1 MVKNLS
7 IFEELNDKLRSS
19 SIQELRQMITSS
31 GMPSNVKQA
40 AVRELEILSGISP
53 DTKEY
58 RDSLLYIG
66 YLDSLPW
73 DKKTGSA
80 PDIARLEG
88 VLNEQSH
95 IPRNV
100 RDGVIKYLSD
110 KISSADKKPRILVV
124 DDEKI
129 ARESLEYALTKE
141 GYNVV
146 MANNGSE
153 AIEKLKADTFDLVI
167 TDLIMGDID
176 GNAVLE
182 EAKKSCADTRLIMI
196 TGYASVDT
204 AVQALRMGAFHYI
217 EKPIKFDEV
226 RSVVRDAFNPKA
238 PAGRGVVLCLS
249 GASEPENVS
258 LGKIIAEAT
267 NRNFL
272 NISLAGISDEAGI
285 IGHGRTTGS
294 PMPGRII
301 EEIRCAGSSDP
312 VFMIEDF
319 GSAEEDFNG
328 NIESAILEAIDPRK
342 NYSFTDRYLDLP
354 FSLSNALFIITAN
367 NADNIHG
374 HLRSLIEII
383 EF

>member
-1 MVKNLS
+1 
-7 IFEELNDKLRSS
+7 
-19 SIQELRQMITSS
+19 MIASS

-40 AVRELEILSGISP
+40 AARELEILSGISP
-53 DTKEY
+53 DTEEY
-58 RDSLLYIG
+58 RERLVYIG

-73 DKKTGSA
+73 ERKTGNA
-80 PDIARLEG
+80 PDIARLEE
-88 VLNEQSH
+88 VLNKQNH

-100 RDGVIKYLSD
+100 REGIINYLSD
-110 KISSADKKPRILVV
+110 KISSTDKKPGILVV

-146 MANNGSE
+146 LAKSGSE
-153 AIEKLKADTFDLVI
+153 AIEKLKAHKFDLVI
-167 TDLIMGDID
+167 TDLVMGDID
-176 GNAVLE
+176 GHAVLE
-182 EAKKSCADTRLIMI
+182 EAKKRCPDTRLIMI

-226 RSVVRDAFNPKA
+226 RSVVRDALNPKA

-249 GASEPENVS
+249 GVSGPEKVS
-258 LGKIIAEAT
+258 LGKVIAEAT

-272 NISLAGISDEAGI
+272 RISLAGIRDEAGI
-285 IGHGRTTGS
+285 IGQSRTTGS
-294 PMPGRII
+294 PIPGRIL
-301 EEIRCAGSSDP
+301 EEIRHAGSADP
-312 VFMIEDF
+312 VFMMEDF
-319 GSAEEDFNG
+319 GGIEEDFNG
-328 NIESAILEAIDPRK
+328 NIESALLEAIDPRK
-342 NYSFTDRYLDLP
+342 NHSFTDRYLDLP
-354 FSLSNALFIITAN
+354 FSLSNAMFIITAN

-383 EF
+383 GF